1 MTRIKD
7 YNSNLLEEKF
17 YWILIVDLKYI
28 DMNWNKIPK
37 FFKNFL
43 YKAML

>member
-7 YNSNLLEEKF
+7 YNSNVLEEKF

-28 DMNWNKIPK
+28 DMN
-37 FFKNFL
+37 
-43 YKAML
+43 ML